1 MRLTYA
7 EYLAFEETSEQKH
20 EFIDGLVLAREG
32 GSAPHAHAAESSIE
46 HARLAARITT
56 ALSIA
61 LAGRPCNVFGSDAR
75 VRISATERATYPDVS
90 VVCGPVVRAS
100 DDSQALT
107 NPVVIVEVL
116 SPTTEQSDRGEKFR
130 HYRRLESL
138 REYVLV
144 AQDEP
149 RIEVFRREGDVWT
162 FREHGPGERV
172 MLASIEAVLDVDAIY
187 ADPAG

>member
-1 MRLTYA
+1 
-7 EYLAFEETSEQKH
+7 
-20 EFIDGLVLAREG
+20 
-32 GSAPHAHAAESSIE
+32 
-46 HARLAARITT
+46 
-56 ALSIA
+56 
-61 LAGRPCNVFGSDAR
+61 
-75 VRISATERATYPDVS
+75 VS
-90 VVCGPVVRAS
+90 VVCGRARFAS
-100 DDSQALT
+100 DDPQALT

-116 SPTTEQSDRGEKFR
+116 SPTTEQSDRGEKYIGSALARGPIVSLNRAASWTTSTSPRTIPLRYR

>member
-1 MRLTYA
+1 MGEPATKLSYT
-7 EYLAFEETSEQKH
+7 EYLAFEEASDEKH
-20 EFIDGLVLAREG
+20 EFVDGIVFAMAG
-32 GSAPHAHAAESSIE
+32 GSLE
-46 HARLAARITT
+46 HARLAARVTV
-56 ALSIA
+56 ALSNA
-61 LAGRPCNVFGSDAR
+61 LSGRRCNVFGSDAR
-75 VRISATERATYPDVS
+75 VRISATRRATYPDIS
-90 VVCGPVVRAS
+90 VVCGPVVPAS
-100 DDSQALT
+100 DDPQAIA
-107 NPVVIVEVL
+107 NPIVLVEVL

-172 MLASIEAVLDVDAIY
+172 MLTSIDAYLDVDAIY
-187 ADPAG
+187 ADPAS

>member
-1 MRLTYA
+1 MGEPATKLSYS
-7 EYLAFEETSEQKH
+7 EYLAFEEASDEKH
-20 EFIDGLVLAREG
+20 EFIDGLVFAMAG
-32 GSAPHAHAAESSIE
+32 GSYE
-46 HARLAARITT
+46 HARLSGRMM
-56 ALSIA
+56 IA
-61 LAGRPCNVFGSDAR
+61 LARALEGRPCNVVPSDAR
-75 VRISATERATYPDVS
+75 VRIQATNRSTYPDVS
-90 VVCGPVVRAS
+90 VVCGPARFAS

-107 NPVVIVEVL
+107 NPILLVEVL

-172 MLASIEAVLDVDAIY
+172 MLTSIDAYLDVDAIY
-187 ADPAG
+187 ADPAS

>member
-1 MRLTYA
+1 MGEPAAKLSYA
-7 EYLAFEETSEQKH
+7 EYLAFETSSEQKH
-20 EFIDGLVLAREG
+20 EFIDGLVLAMAG
-32 GSAPHAHAAESSIE
+32 GSYE
-46 HARLAARITT
+46 HARLAGRVMT
-56 ALSIA
+56 ALARA
-61 LAGRPCNVFGSDAR
+61 LEGRPCNVVPSDGR
-75 VRISATERATYPDVS
+75 VRIEATNRSTYPDVS
-90 VVCGPVVRAS
+90 VVCGRARFAS
-100 DDSQALT
+100 DDPQALT